1 MSTAPSTALAGL
13 RRRVGSVKEVGIG
26 LAMLSLVVLFSILSP
41 YFFDLDNLIN
51 ILRQV
56 SLLGIIALG
65 MTLVIVCGEIDLSV
79 GSIYGAS
86 AIFTGVLLASKVPL
100 PLSIGLGLA
109 SGAGFGFLNGVL
121 ITYARIPALIVTLGM
136 MNAARGLALIVSQGH
151 VVNLSARTVTPGALS
166 LLQYLGQGK
175 ILDIPVM
182 SVVFV
187 VLALLVYLLYS
198 RTILGFRMRAVGG
211 SKNAARASGIN
222 EKHIKV
228 VAFVLLG
235 LLSAVAG
242 LLNISFLGNVQGTTG
257 QGMELN
263 SIAAVIIGGTSLAGG
278 QGTVIGTIIG
288 VLIMGVLNNGIIL
301 LGISPFWQMTIIGVV
316 IVVAVALDIWTRRGR
331 ET

>member
-1 MSTAPSTALAGL
+1 
-13 RRRVGSVKEVGIG
+13 
-26 LAMLSLVVLFSILSP
+26 
-41 YFFDLDNLIN
+41 
-51 ILRQV
+51 
-56 SLLGIIALG
+56 
-65 MTLVIVCGEIDLSV
+65 V

-86 AIFTGVLLASKVPL
+86 AIFTGVLLVNHVPMVL
-100 PLSIGLGLA
+100 AVLLGLA
-109 SGAGFGFLNGVL
+109 SGAAIGLVNGVL

-136 MNAARGLALIVSQGH
+136 MNAARGLALIVSGGH
-151 VVNLSARTVTPGALS
+151 VVNLSARTVTPEALAV
-166 LLQYLGQGK
+166 LHYLGQGK
-175 ILDIPVM
+175 ILDIPLM

-187 VLALLVYLLYS
+187 VLAGLVYLLYGK
-198 RTILGFRMRAVGG
+198 TILGFRMRAVGG

-222 EKHIKV
+222 EKRVKV

-301 LGISPFWQMTIIGVV
+301 LGISPFWQMTIVGVV
-316 IVVAVALDIWTRRGR
+316 IVVAVALDI
-331 ET
+331 